1 MTPQPASS
9 SIIRFEAAD
18 IGYEDK
24 KVLSGV
30 SFQIEKGEF
39 AYLIGRTGGG
49 KSSLLKTIYAD
60 LRPQSGQIFVDKYA
74 IHNLKKQQ
82 IPHLRRRLGIVFQDY
97 QLLSDRDVANNIIF
111 AMKATGWRDKKK
123 IQQRLTEVLM
133 QVGLSS
139 KINHKPHQLSG
150 GEQQRTVIARALV
163 NDPSILVADEPT
175 GNLDPE
181 VAEHVMDILR
191 KINRGG
197 TAVLMATHQLE
208 LIKRYPARVLECA
221 DGKIIPRPG

>member
-1 MTPQPASS
+1 MTTAQPSS
-9 SIIRFEAAD
+9 PIIRFDSAVV
-18 IGYEDK
+18 GYEDK
-24 KVLSGV
+24 NVLTDV
-30 SFQIEKGEF
+30 TFQIEKGEF
-39 AYLIGRTGGG
+39 VYLIGRTGGG

-60 LRPQSGQIFVDKYA
+60 LRPKSGQVFVDKYA

-82 IPHLRRRLGIVFQDY
+82 LPHLRRRLGIIFQDY

-111 AMKATGWRDKKK
+111 AMKATGWRDKKQ
-123 IQQRLTEVLM
+123 IQRRLTEVLM

-163 NDPSILVADEPT
+163 NDPAILVADEPT

-181 VAEHVMDILR
+181 VAEHVMEILL

-197 TAVLMATHQLE
+197 TAIFMATHQID

-221 DGKIIPRPG
+221 DGKIMPRQN